1 MIKRVI
7 KREVTPEDLLVRKAK
22 KTSIR
27 EGSAYTISEGFG
39 IRNITPYAL
48 ALGASN
54 THIGFLT
61 SLPTMIGNFSKLL
74 TPWFM
79 ERFGR
84 KWIAFF
90 GALFQAIMWLAILY
104 VGYLYYYTGYT
115 NAPIMLVLVYTLLV
129 LFGAFYGPAW
139 SSWMKDLVT
148 KNSGRYFGLR
158 SKITGFFV
166 LISMLVSG
174 FILDYF
180 KQTKIF
186 IGFIII
192 FGIAFLARTC
202 SALLFTQKY
211 EPKLQFQEGYYFTFW
226 QFLKKMSFNNF
237 GRFVIFLSLVQLA
250 TAIASPFFAVYMLK
264 DLNFSYV
271 EWIIVSMSSSLVS
284 LLFLPLWGKFAD
296 NFGNL
301 KVMKLT
307 GYFIPLV
314 PLFYLFS
321 VVFDSHTWVFVYL
334 IIVEAISGFAW
345 AGFNLSSSNFI
356 YDAVTRQ
363 RMAICVAYS
372 DILNG
377 IGVFIGASLGGFMSE
392 SGIMFLGLTPM
403 LFLFFISFLA
413 RVFSIWVFLPMIR
426 EVRNVD
432 YFGMRDM
439 KKILTAVN
447 PGKVMKR
454 FEMDTKT
461 R

>member
-211 EPKLQFQEGYYFTFW
+211 
-226 QFLKKMSFNNF
+226 
-237 GRFVIFLSLVQLA
+237 
-250 TAIASPFFAVYMLK
+250 
-264 DLNFSYV
+264 
-271 EWIIVSMSSSLVS
+271 
-284 LLFLPLWGKFAD
+284 
-296 NFGNL
+296 
-301 KVMKLT
+301 
-307 GYFIPLV
+307 
-314 PLFYLFS
+314 
-321 VVFDSHTWVFVYL
+321 
-334 IIVEAISGFAW
+334 
-345 AGFNLSSSNFI
+345 
-356 YDAVTRQ
+356 
-363 RMAICVAYS
+363 
-372 DILNG
+372 
-377 IGVFIGASLGGFMSE
+377 
-392 SGIMFLGLTPM
+392 
-403 LFLFFISFLA
+403 
-413 RVFSIWVFLPMIR
+413 
-426 EVRNVD
+426 
-432 YFGMRDM
+432 
-439 KKILTAVN
+439 
-447 PGKVMKR
+447 
-454 FEMDTKT
+454 
-461 R
+461 